1 MKKLIVI
8 GTVNKKLLF
17 TLLLAIVFI
26 IFNIINTELNKKIGT
41 KNIYSI
47 ITLFGQSFGIMMI
60 RLIPYVLK
68 YKYDKTQRRKKD
80 TFLDYFYLS
89 LIITSGMGLTIT
101 FQFAEIGIN
110 FNILNVTCL
119 NEDLDIILLLILT
132 KIFLD
137 YKYYIH
143 NLISIISFCIFG
155 IIIDVILGH
164 YSHLKPIDSIY
175 FLDGILKTALI
186 CYMKY
191 MMDVKFYKYW
201 NIVFAIGSVQSIV
214 CLIIFSFL
222 IIYDVIDNFQFE
234 IKYIILTIFLNL
246 IFNGFVQFLLI
257 VVMINILTPNHII
270 IPYEIGKIVAI
281 IVSNIEAGNTNSV
294 DFLFLIPFIFQILS
308 LLFYLEIL
316 EFNFCGLNK
325 NTKKNIRLREEESML
340 MKAEREQSFAEVGQ
354 GLIITELPRIES
366 IVKDIHSDS
375 IAV

>member
-119 NEDLDIILLLILT
+119 NEDLDIILL
-132 KIFLD
+132 
-137 YKYYIH
+137 
-143 NLISIISFCIFG
+143 
-155 IIIDVILGH
+155 
-164 YSHLKPIDSIY
+164 
-175 FLDGILKTALI
+175 
-186 CYMKY
+186 
-191 MMDVKFYKYW
+191 
-201 NIVFAIGSVQSIV
+201 
-214 CLIIFSFL
+214 
-222 IIYDVIDNFQFE
+222 
-234 IKYIILTIFLNL
+234 
-246 IFNGFVQFLLI
+246 
-257 VVMINILTPNHII
+257 
-270 IPYEIGKIVAI
+270 
-281 IVSNIEAGNTNSV
+281 
-294 DFLFLIPFIFQILS
+294 
-308 LLFYLEIL
+308 
-316 EFNFCGLNK
+316 
-325 NTKKNIRLREEESML
+325 
-340 MKAEREQSFAEVGQ
+340 
-354 GLIITELPRIES
+354 
-366 IVKDIHSDS
+366 
-375 IAV
+375 

>member
-1 MKKLIVI
+1 
-8 GTVNKKLLF
+8 
-17 TLLLAIVFI
+17 
-26 IFNIINTELNKKIGT
+26 
-41 KNIYSI
+41 
-47 ITLFGQSFGIMMI
+47 
-60 RLIPYVLK
+60 
-68 YKYDKTQRRKKD
+68 
-80 TFLDYFYLS
+80 
-89 LIITSGMGLTIT
+89 
-101 FQFAEIGIN
+101 
-110 FNILNVTCL
+110 
-119 NEDLDIILLLILT
+119 
-132 KIFLD
+132 
-137 YKYYIH
+137 
-143 NLISIISFCIFG
+143 
-155 IIIDVILGH
+155 
-164 YSHLKPIDSIY
+164 
-175 FLDGILKTALI
+175 
-186 CYMKY
+186 MKY

-234 IKYIILTIFLNL
+234 VKYIILTIFLNL

-340 MKAEREQSFAEVGQ
+340 MKAERNQSFAEVGQ